1 MTFSIDK
8 NYIIDRGKN
17 MNHYEL
23 KKIADKIYLDFTESQ
38 KNKIRGEYLS
48 PHTNQ
53 VLAFD
58 KYFNNL
64 TDDDIINKIN
74 HITKEDLITLRKLI
88 NDGIKKYLEENIKT
102 LAIY

>member
-1 MTFSIDK
+1 
-8 NYIIDRGKN
+8 

-23 KKIADKIYLDFTESQ
+23 KKIADKIYIDFAENQ
-38 KNKIRGEYLS
+38 KDEIHGEYLS
-48 PHTNQ
+48 PYTNQ

-74 HITKEDLITLRKLI
+74 HITEEDLIALRKLI
-88 NDGIKKYLEENIKT
+88 NEGIKKYLEENIKT

>member
-1 MTFSIDK
+1 
-8 NYIIDRGKN
+8 
-17 MNHYEL
+17 
-23 KKIADKIYLDFTESQ
+23 
-38 KNKIRGEYLS
+38 
-48 PHTNQ
+48 

-64 TDDDIINKIN
+64 TDEDIINKIN
-74 HITKEDLITLRKLI
+74 HITKEDLITLKKLI